1 MPMRTYWLFAL
12 LPVLS
17 ACTVGPDYVGP
28 PGISSRFVRMG
39 DTAVI
44 ATPLVARWW
53 ETLDDPIL
61 DGIEERALRANPNMA
76 ASQARLRQARAMLRI
91 ERANAAPNVAAGAL
105 AGHGRVPESGSG
117 AAGAMIPA
125 LVGTEESSFDLYTAA
140 FDASWEIDLFG
151 GRRRSIEAATAT
163 AQAAE
168 ATLADAQVSLTA
180 EVAHA
185 YIGLRATQ
193 TRIALARRSVEL
205 QQQML
210 DLTRQQF
217 ERGVASALDV
227 ERLSMQFETAN
238 ARVAPLVAQAEGYMN
253 ALALLCGEQPG
264 ALDAM
269 LDPPRPAPLPP
280 AAVAIGDP
288 EAMLRR
294 RPDVRAAERRLA
306 ADTARIGVAE
316 AARFPRL
323 SWMGVIGIGGTQPS
337 DLTHLDDFVALGAP
351 TLQWSV
357 LNFGRVQGQIRQRES
372 ARDEAEA
379 LYDAA
384 VLGALRDTEDA
395 LARFRASRATVAIL
409 ARAKASADR
418 SANLTQQNYQAG
430 KVSRIDALGAERQRI
445 DAEDG
450 LSAATAGLTADYV
463 ALQKALGLGW
473 LDQDPRIG

>member
-1 MPMRTYWLFAL
+1 
-12 LPVLS
+12 
-17 ACTVGPDYVGP
+17 
-28 PGISSRFVRMG
+28 
-39 DTAVI
+39 
-44 ATPLVARWW
+44 
-53 ETLDDPIL
+53 
-61 DGIEERALRANPNMA
+61 
-76 ASQARLRQARAMLRI
+76 
-91 ERANAAPNVAAGAL
+91 
-105 AGHGRVPESGSG
+105 
-117 AAGAMIPA
+117 
-125 LVGTEESSFDLYTAA
+125 
-140 FDASWEIDLFG
+140 
-151 GRRRSIEAATAT
+151 
-163 AQAAE
+163 
-168 ATLADAQVSLTA
+168 
-180 EVAHA
+180 
-185 YIGLRATQ
+185 
-193 TRIALARRSVEL
+193 
-205 QQQML
+205 
-210 DLTRQQF
+210 
-217 ERGVASALDV
+217 
-227 ERLSMQFETAN
+227 
-238 ARVAPLVAQAEGYMN
+238 
-253 ALALLCGEQPG
+253 
-264 ALDAM
+264 M

-473 LDQDPRIG
+473 LDQGPRIG

>member
-1 MPMRTYWLFAL
+1 MRAYWLFAL
-12 LPVLS
+12 FPALS

-28 PGISSRFVRMG
+28 PGREISSRFVRVG
-39 DTAVI
+39 DAAVI
-44 ATPLVARWW
+44 ATPSVARWW
-53 ETLDDPIL
+53 ETLDDPVL
-61 DGIEERALRANPNMA
+61 DEIEERALRANPNMA

-91 ERANAAPNVAAGAL
+91 ERANATPNVAAGAL
-105 AGHGRVPESGSG
+105 AGYGRVPGGGSG
-117 AAGAMIPA
+117 AAGTMLPA
-125 LVGTEESSFDLYTAA
+125 LVGTEQSSFDLYAA
-140 FDASWEIDLFG
+140 AIGASWEVDLFG
-151 GRRRSIEAATAT
+151 GRRRGIEAATAT

-217 ERGVASALDV
+217 ERGVASAPDV
-227 ERLSMQFETAN
+227 ERLGMQLEAAN
-238 ARVAPLVAQAEGYMN
+238 ARVAPLVAQAEGYMD

-264 ALDAM
+264 ALDAL

-306 ADTARIGVAE
+306 ADTARIGIAE

-323 SWMGVIGIGGTQPS
+323 SWLGVIGIGGTQPS
-337 DLTHLDDFVALGAP
+337 DLTQLDDFVALGAP

-357 LNFGRVQGQIRQRES
+357 LNFGRVQGQIRQRE
-372 ARDEAEA
+372 ATRDEAQA

-384 VLGALRDTEDA
+384 ILGALRDTEDA

-445 DAEDG
+445 DAEDS
-450 LSAATAGLTADYV
+450 LAAATAGLTAHYV

-473 LDQDPRIG
+473 SDQGPQTG